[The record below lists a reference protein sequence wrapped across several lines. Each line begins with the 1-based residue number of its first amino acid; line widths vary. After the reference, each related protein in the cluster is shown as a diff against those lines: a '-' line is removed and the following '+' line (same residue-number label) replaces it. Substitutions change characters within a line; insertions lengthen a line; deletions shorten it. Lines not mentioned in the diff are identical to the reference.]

1 MTPKDRPAPGCATV
15 KPQRLP
21 RRRAR
26 RSCCLEKCVCPRQ
39 TVARHCFSMTQTSGN
54 APVPSCLL
62 SGGFPLPSGCAS
74 RLQDISYLLFSHS
87 SVSRKRL
94 CPALL
99 GAPVQQPEQSRSVP
113 GKCSL
118 QLDSQRAAGGN
129 STASQKTVHRLQN
142 TLVCNCLPP
151 LMGQKGKKDPTQPS
165 GLISIHLPHCYGD
178 GKMAPRPFQA
188 RAAHPAP
195 QCLSTA
201 P

>member
-1 MTPKDRPAPGCATV
+1 MDLGGHPRTASAGATAPQRPLQSPQVTPKDRPTPGYATV

-39 TVARHCFSMTQTSGN
+39 TVAGHCFSMTQTSGN

-99 GAPVQQPEQSRSVP
+99 GAPVQQPEQSQSVP

-129 STASQKTVHRLQN
+129 STALPENGVSPTKHTGLQPF
-142 TLVCNCLPP
+142 T
-151 LMGQKGKKDPTQPS
+151 S
-165 GLISIHLPHCYGD
+165 SD
-178 GKMAPRPFQA
+178 GPKR
-188 RAAHPAP
+188 
-195 QCLSTA
+195 
-201 P
+201 